1 MNIGAST
8 GFVCFYEVVETSVFR
23 KKIGVE
29 AWRGVFIFLR
39 PCPRKRRAVDSGLSV
54 FTNPARCLVISAES
68 FDFVIG
74 IYKILEKE
82 KFQKMSL
89 SLCLPPSRVR
99 EKREILFILL
109 YSSLYILILLSLEKQ
124 LRLSVVCRLIVV
136 LFVVL
141 FGVITIIVC
150 INVNYRCFRFVVWFV
165 DFGGFLSRYPPQTLV
180 TVCRSFVVFIF

>member
-1 MNIGAST
+1 MNEYRRKHRIRLL
-8 GFVCFYEVVETSVFR
+8 YEVVETSVFR

-82 KFQKMSL
+82 NLSELDYFMYQIVFDYLVRTTEFFPIYNKMASLPSDAKCHILHRYAANKFSENIYKEIKYKYPIQKL
-89 SLCLPPSRVR
+89 NANLPFIKNCLLYETILR
-99 EKREILFILL
+99 EKF
-109 YSSLYILILLSLEKQ
+109 
-124 LRLSVVCRLIVV
+124 
-136 LFVVL
+136 
-141 FGVITIIVC
+141 
-150 INVNYRCFRFVVWFV
+150 
-165 DFGGFLSRYPPQTLV
+165 
-180 TVCRSFVVFIF
+180 